1 MEIAA
6 IAGVVILAT
15 FLAVLLRQQR
25 PEQAMAVS
33 LLAGIGILAL
43 VLSRAVPVFQTL
55 QQLLQTNALPAEY
68 GTIVFKGLGICLLT
82 QLAADT
88 CRDAGENALAAKAEL
103 AGKLMMV
110 MLALPLFEK
119 LAELAASLI
128 QGSGS

>member
-43 VLSRAVPVFQTL
+43 VLSRAIPVFQTL

>member
-6 IAGVVILAT
+6 IVGVVILAT

-55 QQLLQTNALPAEY
+55 QQLLQTEALPAEY

-103 AGKLMMV
+103 AGKLLMV

>member
-6 IAGVVILAT
+6 IVGVVILAT
-15 FLAVLLRQQR
+15 FLAILLRQQR

-43 VLSRAVPVFQTL
+43 VLSRAIPVFQTL
-55 QQLLQTNALPAEY
+55 QQLLQTEALPAEY

-103 AGKLMMV
+103 AGKLLMV

>member
-6 IAGVVILAT
+6 IVGVVILAT

-55 QQLLQTNALPAEY
+55 QQLLQTEALPAEY

-82 QLAADT
+82 QLTADT

-103 AGKLMMV
+103 AGKLLMV